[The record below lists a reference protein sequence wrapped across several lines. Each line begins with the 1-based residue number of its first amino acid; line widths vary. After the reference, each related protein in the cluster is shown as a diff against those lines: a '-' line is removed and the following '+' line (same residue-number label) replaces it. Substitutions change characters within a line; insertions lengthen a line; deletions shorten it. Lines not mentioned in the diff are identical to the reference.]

1 MAALNVDDLYKKY
14 DSFYYPTV
22 KVFIGGIDPTEDKKF
37 HIVPTDFDIFLTS
50 DFKASIANFSLGG
63 IYDSSTGDFSIDK
76 TKKYFL
82 LGSAVKIS
90 MGYSEKYTEVFRG
103 YIARV
108 EFSYD
113 RVVPESTV
121 IRITAMDLKGIMM
134 ANNSSKRLKAN
145 YYSDAVKEILDQSP
159 YQSLQNN
166 EVITSITVSDTPD
179 KPAGG
184 AGGGGA
190 GGGEVDNRLEMVAE
204 SDYEFVVRAAKKFN
218 FEFFSI
224 GGNVAFRKAK
234 SNTQELIE
242 ITPSNIVISYDISY
256 DITGLAGEVKVR
268 TLDIG
273 KANKIEV
280 KKKNS
285 GKFSLG
291 GKAKPLISSQSYV
304 YIDSSI
310 DTQKDAETRAEYL
323 MEDISYRFGSIKMT
337 LVGLPEIVPGRFIVL
352 KDFGA
357 AISNKFYV
365 TDVNHVYSYG
375 SKYLTIIEGK
385 ASTM

>member
-1 MAALNVDDLYKKY
+1 MAALNVEDLYKKY
-14 DSFYYPTV
+14 DSFYYPSA
-22 KVFIGGIDPTEDKKF
+22 KVYLGGEDPTENKKF
-37 HIVPTDFDIFLTS
+37 QIKPTDFDIFLTS
-50 DFKASIANFSLGG
+50 DFKASIATFSIGG
-63 IYDSSTGDFSIDK
+63 IYDTSTGVFIIDK
-76 TKKYFL
+76 TKKYYL
-82 LGSAVKIS
+82 LGTSVKIM

-103 YIARV
+103 YVARV

-113 RVVPESTV
+113 HETPGSTV
-121 IRITAMDLKGIMM
+121 VRITAMDVKGIMM

-166 EVITSITVSDTPD
+166 EVITSIAISDTPD
-179 KPAGG
+179 KTVGG
-184 AGGGGA
+184 TGKDA
-190 GGGEVDNRLEMVAE
+190 DNRLEMVAE

-218 FEFFSI
+218 YEFFSI
-224 GGNVAFRKAK
+224 GGNIAFRKAK

-242 ITPSNIVISYDISY
+242 LNPSNAILSYDISY

-310 DTQKDAETRAEYL
+310 ETQKDAEIRAEYL
-323 MEDISYRFGSIKMT
+323 MEDISYRLGSLRMT
-337 LVGLPEIVPGRFIVL
+337 LVGMPELVPGRFITL
-352 KDFGA
+352 KNFGDA
-357 AISNKFYV
+357 VSNKFYI
-365 TDVNHVYSYG
+365 TDVNHVYSLG
-375 SKYLTIIEGK
+375 SKFITVIEGK

>member
-22 KVFIGGIDPTEDKKF
+22 KVFIGGVDPTEDKKF
-37 HIVPTDFDIFLTS
+37 NIVPTDFDIYLTS

-82 LGSAVKIS
+82 LGSPVKIS

-113 RVVPESTV
+113 REVPESTV
-121 IRITAMDLKGIMM
+121 VRITAMDVKGIMM

-159 YQSLQNN
+159 YQNLQNN
-166 EVITSITVSDTPD
+166 EVITSVAVSDTPD

-184 AGGGGA
+184 AGGA
-190 GGGEVDNRLEMVAE
+190 GGQEPDIRLEMVAE

-224 GGNVAFRKAK
+224 GGNIAFRKAK

-242 ITPSNIVISYDISY
+242 INPSNIVLSYDISY

-310 DTQKDAETRAEYL
+310 ETQKDAETRAEYL
-323 MEDISYRFGSIKMT
+323 MEDISYRLGSLRMT
-337 LVGLPEIVPGRFIVL
+337 LVGLPEIVPGRFITL
-352 KDFGA
+352 KNFGDA
-357 AISNKFYV
+357 LSNKFYI

-375 SKYLTIIEGK
+375 TKFITVIEGK